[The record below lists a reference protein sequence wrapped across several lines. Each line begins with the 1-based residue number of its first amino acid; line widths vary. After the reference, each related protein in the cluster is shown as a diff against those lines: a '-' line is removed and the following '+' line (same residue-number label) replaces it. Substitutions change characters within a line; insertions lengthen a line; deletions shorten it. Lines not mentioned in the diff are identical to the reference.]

1 MNIDIK
7 HLSKSYHDKTVLSID
22 DLCINSGSF
31 LGIIGPNGAGKST
44 FAKIIAGLD
53 QPTTGTIQYDA
64 LSPTA
69 GIYQKITMV
78 FQKPYLLRASVFDNI
93 AYPLKIRKLSK
104 DIITMKVNNILE
116 EMDIQH
122 IKDQNARTLS
132 GGEAQKVALSRAI
145 IFEPSLLILDEPTA
159 NIDPASTLTMEK
171 NIKNFHK
178 KTKATIIIVTHN
190 LQQARRL
197 CQDVIFMHQGS
208 IIEQSPVEDII
219 LNSKNPLTQKF
230 VKGEIIL

>member
-44 FAKIIAGLD
+44 LARIIAGLD
-53 QPTTGTIQYDA
+53 QPTTGTVQYDA
-64 LSPTA
+64 LSLTA
-69 GIYQKITMV
+69 DVYQKMTMV
-78 FQKPYLLRASVFDNI
+78 FQKPYLLRTSVFHNI

-104 DIITMKVNNILE
+104 DTIAIKVKNILE

-122 IKDQNARTLS
+122 IKDQNAWTLS
-132 GGEAQKVALSRAI
+132 GGEAQKLALARAI
-145 IFEPSLLILDEPTA
+145 VFEPSLLILDEPTA
-159 NIDPASTLTMEK
+159 NIDPASMLVMEK
-171 NIKNFHK
+171 AIQNFHK

-197 CQDVIFMHQGS
+197 CRDVIFMHQGS
-208 IIEQSPVEDII
+208 MMEQGTVEDII

-230 VKGEIIL
+230 VEGEIIL